1 MMHAYKTSNTVRQN
15 LLSSQK
21 KGKSPPFCPLQ
32 MHSQAHTVICT
43 QTHTHTS
50 TTNCTLKVNSQE
62 ITSVSCRFEK
72 TNYIKFA
79 LKVFDHNI
87 TKNVQFH
94 SFQRNCILEWCLPIK
109 AWTSIYSRE
118 TVPILSP
125 IECLLQW
132 LPLFLSKMDNL
143 SLIVSLFKPVWWP
156 CWSICF
162 PFQFP
167 SRTIWEQW
175 VSKADHTSG
184 CDFTKWKDAS
194 VRLLSLFLV

>member
-1 MMHAYKTSNTVRQN
+1 MMHAYKTSNAVRQN

-21 KGKSPPFCPLQ
+21 KGKSPPFCPL
-32 MHSQAHTVICT
+32 MHTN
-43 QTHTHTS
+43 THTS

-79 LKVFDHNI
+79 LKVFDHNM

-118 TVPILSP
+118 TILSP

-167 SRTIWEQW
+167 SKTILEQW

-194 VRLLSLFLV
+194 VSLLSLFLLPEQLTAVMDYNLV